1 MGNPCWR
8 LNLRLHR
15 FYNCLVVLVVCV
27 ALLGCATDQH
37 RYDAAMDPVNLGIPD
52 RQWDPKRPDP
62 SVGWCAETCIQMAIG
77 YYGQEVSQKQINQA
91 GAPRHPDLYVY
102 DIDNALNAL
111 GVSFICFDESNSDLS
126 AFIVWI
132 QHNLRCGR
140 PVICGCKLYPDEHPD
155 WNLDHFVLVVGCNA
169 EGLLLNT
176 QLDMGGQLL
185 VPYGRLA
192 SNRSRYSFK
201 NRRERFFGRA
211 ITGLRR

>member
-15 FYNCLVVLVVCV
+15 FYICLVVLVVCD

-52 RQWDPKRPDP
+52 RQWDAKRPDP
-62 SVGWCAETCIQMAIG
+62 SVG
-77 YYGQEVSQKQINQA
+77 
-91 GAPRHPDLYVY
+91 
-102 DIDNALNAL
+102 
-111 GVSFICFDESNSDLS
+111 
-126 AFIVWI
+126 VWI
-132 QHNLRCGR
+132 QDNLWCGR
-140 PVICGCKLYPDEHPD
+140 PVIYGCKLYPDEHPD

-192 SNRSRYSFK
+192 SNRSRNSFK